1 MDQSLKQR
9 LVGAIVL
16 ISLAV
21 IFLPLVFD
29 GQQQQ
34 VNSEEYA
41 YPEQPAMTI
50 QSRDF
55 ATIEDEAAVVIEQI
69 EQVEASK
76 DVEEIRSS
84 EQYAVDPVE
93 PVDTPEPASVEQ
105 FIEQEQTADRIIQE
119 SAEGTVD
126 LADAWVIQVGAF
138 SSQANANGLRD
149 KLNAANF
156 KAYTKAIGGLHK
168 VYVGPEI
175 RRYRLE
181 QQKSS
186 LERDFKVKTLILKYI
201 P

>member
-34 VNSEEYA
+34 VNSEDYA

-50 QSRDF
+50 QSREF
-55 ATIEDEAAVVIEQI
+55 KTIEDEAAGVIEQI

-76 DVEEIRSS
+76 DAEEIRST
-84 EQYAVDPVE
+84 EQYAVDQDE
-93 PVDTPEPASVEQ
+93 PAETPEPRTVEQ
-105 FIEQEQTADRIIQE
+105 FIEQEKVADRAVRDA
-119 SAEGTVD
+119 AERTVD

-138 SSQANANGLRD
+138 SSQTNANSLRD

-156 KAYTKAIGGLHK
+156 KAYTKTIGGLHK

-186 LERDFKVKTLILKYI
+186 LEQDFKVKTLILKYI